1 MFIQNYAIGLGNGQ
15 ARVPP
20 GEDHPQLDRQ
30 LVQHDAKVIS
40 RIFYHARKTA
50 RRVKNLVVPEYHG
63 ANLPTPQLREVIKP
77 IEISN
82 AFQALADE
90 ALEMVND
97 DHIDIVLADER
108 PEVRKIFKDI
118 PKRILNAAIED
129 ANIEDKLQDIKP
141 PDYFADGDKVLNKK
155 KEASRHQAAR
165 LLEDHIPIDNRYAMQ
180 NDHIMVEPAKR
191 KKENYRRIVQQVIK
205 KDLYY
210 YLKIK
215 YFMKE
220 RTPAMIQQLV
230 SDCRVYLNKKG
241 SNMDTQE
248 DYDLVSAAVLAVWL
262 PCKEEL
268 RFRAAM
274 KNPVVLDGINAI
286 NNVCRGNLGRAG
298 KLVDPTPKVSRF
310 SKLTTNEVLIT
321 PKQ

>member
-1 MFIQNYAIGLGNGQ
+1 MFLQNYAIGLRNGQ

-20 GEDHPQLDRQ
+20 GEDQPQLDDA
-30 LVQHDAKVIS
+30 LVQHDAKVVS
-40 RIFYHARKTA
+40 RMFYHARMTA
-50 RRVKNLVVPEYHG
+50 RRVKNLVVPKYHG
-63 ANLPTPQLREVIKP
+63 ADLPNPQLREVIKP

-118 PKRILNAAIED
+118 PKRILNAALED
-129 ANIEDKLQDIKP
+129 ANVED
-141 PDYFADGDKVLNKK
+141 ADGDMVLNN
-155 KEASRHQAAR
+155 EASRHQAAR
-165 LLEDHIPIDNRYAMQ
+165 LIEDHIPIENRFGMR

-191 KKENYRRIVQQVIK
+191 KKESYRRVVQQVIK

-298 KLVDPTPKVSRF
+298 KLVDPTPKASRF
-310 SKLTTNEVLIT
+310 SKLTTNEVLLT